1 MFCSLCGAPNEEGAV
16 YCGNCGVT
24 LNPDQ
29 AAGEAVEKA
38 AAEVATE
45 VEELEQAGEELAAGL
60 EPETPLPPIAPEEI
74 RAPAAPVPPQSP
86 RPAPMVPT
94 SGLAIASLV
103 LGIGGLTVLPLLGS
117 VAAIIL
123 GYMARSDIR
132 QRAGAVSGDGL
143 ARAGIITGWIA
154 VGAAVLIL
162 VLVLLGITASICGFG
177 LFGLSSGTGY

>member
-74 RAPAAPVPPQSP
+74 RAPAAPFLHNHRVLLRWCRRAAWRLP
-86 RPAPMVPT
+86 RWFWG
-94 SGLAIASLV
+94 SGLDR
-103 LGIGGLTVLPLLGS
+103 
-117 VAAIIL
+117 AA
-123 GYMARSDIR
+123 
-132 QRAGAVSGDGL
+132 L
-143 ARAGIITGWIA
+143 ARER
-154 VGAAVLIL
+154 
-162 VLVLLGITASICGFG
+162 CGDHPRLHG
-177 LFGLSSGTGY
+177 PQ